1 MPAGGYAAGNA
12 YGAGVAGSK
21 SNPTGKVYILK
32 TKFILPAL
40 ALAIIC
46 SVLTA
51 AQQGN
56 KTPDI
61 SRAKNAATAAASTD
75 TSDKKDNKISLALTE
90 AERKAL
96 EPLQAA
102 AIEANQE
109 LIAAG
114 DALDAAKAADVLAAA
129 WRWKAALTAFKG
141 ALKERGNWIATTGKA
156 HDCAGCELNLQT
168 GEFVKATK

>member
-1 MPAGGYAAGNA
+1 M
-12 YGAGVAGSK
+12 
-21 SNPTGKVYILK
+21 K
-32 TKFILPAL
+32 TKFNLPAL

-51 AQQGN
+51 SAQTQQPPL
-56 KTPDI
+56 K
-61 SRAKNAATAAASTD
+61 SSAEAAKAPAINA
-75 TSDKKDNKISLALTE
+75 LALTE

-114 DALDAAKAADVLAAA
+114 DALDSAKAADVLAAA
-129 WRWKAALTAFKG
+129 WRWKAALTAFKA
-141 ALKERGNWIATTGKA
+141 ALKERGNWIASTGKA

-168 GEFVKATK
+168 GEFVKVKN

>member
-1 MPAGGYAAGNA
+1 MKGL
-12 YGAGVAGSK
+12 
-21 SNPTGKVYILK
+21 ILK

-51 AQQGN
+51 AQTQQPPLKN
-56 KTPDI
+56 TPEAAKTPVV
-61 SRAKNAATAAASTD
+61 NP
-75 TSDKKDNKISLALTE
+75 LALTDS
-90 AERKAL
+90 ERKAL
-96 EPLQAA
+96 ELLQQA

-114 DALDAAKAADVLAAA
+114 DALDSAKAADVLATA
-129 WRWKAALTAFKG
+129 WRWKAALTAFKS
-141 ALKERGNWIATTGKA
+141 ALKERGNWIAATGKA

-168 GEFVKATK
+168 GEFVKPVK